1 MRTTFALII
10 TLAAIACNSSHTP
23 TDNELRPVKY
33 VVAKHIKYVERDFA
47 ALTTA
52 DDASNLAFKIGGR
65 IADIPVAKGQYVDK
79 GELLAELDKRDV
91 ELQVEAAKAAYD
103 DALSRL
109 NRAERLYEHDAIS
122 LQEVESLRN
131 SVTQLRSTYENS
143 LDLLADTR
151 LTAPFSGVVERT
163 YADAFQRVASGETV
177 VRLVNPISTTVGF
190 TVPESIV
197 NSLALPTTEFSVEF
211 DAFPNVRFPAVIKS
225 FARTSSDALGFP
237 VSIRLIDVD
246 TEQYSI
252 SPGMTC
258 VATILTPESNPR
270 ALTLPLSAIYAPGT
284 GGNYVWIIKDDGRV
298 EQREVSLGGL
308 SGDDNVIILSGIE
321 AGDRIVT
328 AGIYKLRNGEKVRI
342 IE

>member
-1 MRTTFALII
+1 M
-10 TLAAIACNSSHTP
+10 H
-23 TDNELRPVKY
+23 
-33 VVAKHIKYVERDFA
+33 
-47 ALTTA
+47 
-52 DDASNLAFKIGGR
+52 
-65 IADIPVAKGQYVDK
+65 
-79 GELLAELDKRDV
+79 
-91 ELQVEAAKAAYD
+91 
-103 DALSRL
+103 
-109 NRAERLYEHDAIS
+109 
-122 LQEVESLRN
+122 
-131 SVTQLRSTYENS
+131 
-143 LDLLADTR
+143 
-151 LTAPFSGVVERT
+151 
-163 YADAFQRVASGETV
+163 
-177 VRLVNPISTTVGF
+177 
-190 TVPESIV
+190 
-197 NSLALPTTEFSVEF
+197 
-211 DAFPNVRFPAVIKS
+211 PAVIKS

-270 ALTLPLSAIYAPGT
+270 ALTLPLSAIYAPST